1 MYVGNMQTAR
11 SNVQVRNVCVRAV
24 TNGLGGARDGNCEYA
39 QHSTYRMLIK
49 GKVARTSKLMWKE
62 CGRAI

>member
-1 MYVGNMQTAR
+1 MYKYGMCAYGQLLMDWW
-11 SNVQVRNVCVRAV
+11 CV
-24 TNGLGGARDGNCEYA
+24 NCEYV